1 MFRPNAGY
9 RKLFDQLIQ
18 QFSDSHT
25 REPLFEEFLDIY
37 KELNVLDPPVYDKV
51 PLIPKE
57 AHPKVKSPNIPDAF
71 RPPLV
76 PTDKRESKVP
86 SKG

>member
-1 MFRPNAGY
+1 MLRPNAGY

-25 REPLFEEFLDIY
+25 REPLFEELLNIY

-57 AHPKVKSPNIPDAF
+57 AHPKEKSPNIPDAF